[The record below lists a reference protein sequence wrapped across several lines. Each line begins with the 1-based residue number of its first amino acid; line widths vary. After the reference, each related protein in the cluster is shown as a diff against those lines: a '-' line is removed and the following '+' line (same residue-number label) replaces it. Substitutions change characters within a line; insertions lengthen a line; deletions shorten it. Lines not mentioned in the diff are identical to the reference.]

1 MPPPAKKAKLTTNN
15 NRVNLSRATRNAAK
29 KLFVGRQKQVV
40 ERVVRAVMLAAVKFK
55 GNMQLFKQALETVD
69 GSQLSQT
76 YFLSKSGLHQG
87 HYEFTLHPMPGF
99 PYFLI
104 QGTYTPPGPSNVFWM
119 GLQVDI
125 SGDLHPDPAAAF
137 IEVRQK
143 KDGRVQVELHRVGFP
158 RDWLLNMK
166 PHKNQQNGPK
176 APSLVNAIP
185 QHVLQTH
192 VMPRLPYA
200 NLKRFAHTSTASHNA
215 AKNQLAAHQKKAVES
230 LVQYLLV
237 NAVSHMGDATG
248 FAYIVRDFFTFLKEK
263 TYHQNSDSYRFSI
276 TSLPGEPYYEMQGE
290 YKATRPGS
298 RKTGF
303 SLYLTVSVNGY
314 GTALAD
320 IWLYQKKKK
329 SEPTLEITRKGAFPK
344 SWLDRHFVDRVKNKL
359 GNRAAELQVEL
370 T

>member
-1 MPPPAKKAKLTTNN
+1 MQRSTKKPKLSNN
-15 NRVNLSRATRNAAK
+15 SNNTSKATHNAAK
-29 KLFVGRQKQVV
+29 KLVGMQKQVV
-40 ERVVRAVMLAAVKFK
+40 ERVVRAVMLAAVKSK
-55 GNMQLFKQALETVD
+55 GNMQLFKLALESVH

-76 YFLSKSGLHQG
+76 YFLSKSDLYKG
-87 HYEFTLHPMPGF
+87 HYEFTMHPMPGF

-104 QGTYTPPGPSNVFWM
+104 QGTYTPPGPSNVFWL

-125 SGDLHPDPAAAF
+125 GGSIRPDPAAAF

-143 KDGRVQVELHRVGFP
+143 KGGRVEVELHRVGFP
-158 RDWLLNMK
+158 RDWLLNIK
-166 PHKNQQNGPK
+166 PHKNQKNGPK

-200 NLKRFAHTSTASHNA
+200 NLKRFAQTSTASHNA

-237 NAVSHMGDATG
+237 NAMSHMGDATG
-248 FAYIVRDFFTFLKEK
+248 FAYIVRDFVTFLKEK

-290 YKATRPGS
+290 YNATRPGS

-329 SEPTLEITRKGAFPK
+329 SEPTLEITRKGAFPQ
-344 SWLDRHFVDRVKNKL
+344 SWLDHHFVDRVKNKL
-359 GNRAAELQVEL
+359 GKIAELL
-370 T
+370 N